1 MVLTKVDI
9 DEVDDLVTR
18 FEIDMLPTVM
28 FLRGSPEKSA
38 IVGAIKGGGPDFL
51 VEFPKMLNKVSS
63 EQELI
68 LLRNFTNNT
77 PGKNIGTILQ
87 NMSCSI
93 EQIEKLAF
101 QPLQD
106 CDAFVNK

>member
-1 MVLTKVDI
+1 VDI

-28 FLRGSPEKSA
+28 FLRGAPEKSA
-38 IVGAIKGGGPDFL
+38 MAGCIKGGGPDFL
-51 VEFPKMLNKVSS
+51 VEFPKMLNKVST

-77 PGKNIGTILQ
+77 PGKNIGAILQ
-87 NMSCSI
+87 NLSCNTQ
-93 EQIEKLAF
+93 QIEKLAF
-101 QPLQD
+101 QPLLD
-106 CDAFVNK
+106 CNRFVTR